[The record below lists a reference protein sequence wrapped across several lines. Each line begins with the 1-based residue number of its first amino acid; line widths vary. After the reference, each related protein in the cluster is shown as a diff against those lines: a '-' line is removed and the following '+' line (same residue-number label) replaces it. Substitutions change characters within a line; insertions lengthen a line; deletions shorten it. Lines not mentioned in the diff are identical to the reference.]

1 MISREVRDWN
11 RKGKRKIQILIIIT
25 NQLIEQ
31 PLEQDQQIIVFW
43 EVTNFGLICIIP
55 LISLAF
61 SSEDGELKNI
71 YVLSLYIFLDDLY
84 LESQGCQQLQS
95 VDINYQ
101 SFTSCDFPSL
111 AG

>member
-1 MISREVRDWN
+1 MTSREVRDWN

-61 SSEDGELKNI
+61 SSEDGELKKNI
-71 YVLSLYIFLDDLY
+71 CTVSVHFL
-84 LESQGCQQLQS
+84 G
-95 VDINYQ
+95 
-101 SFTSCDFPSL
+101 
-111 AG
+111 

>member
-1 MISREVRDWN
+1 MEQEREEKNTDLNHYYQSTDRAAFRAGSAN
-11 RKGKRKIQILIIIT
+11 
-25 NQLIEQ
+25 NC
-31 PLEQDQQIIVFW
+31 FW

-61 SSEDGELKNI
+61 SSEDGELKKI